1 MYSCELL
8 QSSVSHDPWEII
20 LICWFDAQEIII
32 INVETINAKIRIIS
46 GFFDE

>member
-8 QSSVSHDPWEII
+8 QSSVSHDLSEII

-32 INVETINAKIRIIS
+32 IIIINVENYQC
-46 GFFDE
+46 